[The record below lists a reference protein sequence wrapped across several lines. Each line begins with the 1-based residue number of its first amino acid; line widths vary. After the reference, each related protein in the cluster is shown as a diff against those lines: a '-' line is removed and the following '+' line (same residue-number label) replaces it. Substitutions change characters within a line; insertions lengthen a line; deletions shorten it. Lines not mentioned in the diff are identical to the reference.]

1 MKKAWTAQELQYL
14 REHARTEP
22 AQQIANH
29 LGRSKASVE
38 DKRWKLGLK
47 SSRPAWSEEEKEF
60 LAESWGHLTIPGICK
75 KLGRSKNAVMVM
87 VNRLG
92 LPPYLESG
100 EYITLHQLSLA
111 LGFGQSSD
119 KYFLKSWVEKRGC
132 PVHNKRRGKA
142 VIRVVYLKEFWP
154 WAKENRSFLDFSK
167 MEPLALGKEPDWV
180 ADQRRRDYH
189 AFTAQRKDPWTPD
202 EDARLKMLLKQHKYG
217 YAELSDMLRRSA
229 GAIQRRCTDLG
240 LKERPVKAE
249 NHGEDAAWTDN
260 DFAILADGIRNGD
273 SYTLIGKAL
282 GKSEKA
288 IRGKVYF
295 VYLTE
300 NADKIRRMMGNGPW
314 GSGAPVPT
322 VKQGRNLSRCR
333 TEVRKDLSVL
343 AGLLRYRMNALGYD
357 PYWQRF
363 MCMNWDDNLG
373 CGAGCADCDS
383 CTEFARIEPQ
393 FCARCGGTFYER
405 QKSRFCS
412 KCRDAR
418 KKQAQRHWARTSGRR
433 PGT

>member
-1 MKKAWTAQELQYL
+1 MKKGRWTEAELQYL

-38 DKRWKLGLK
+38 EKRWSLGLK
-47 SSRPAWSEEEKEF
+47 SSRPAWSQEEKDI
-60 LAESWGHLTIPGICK
+60 LAESWGHMTVAGICK

-100 EYITLHQLSLA
+100 EYITMHQLSLA
-111 LGFGQSSD
+111 LGFGWSSD
-119 KYFLKSWVEKRGC
+119 KYFMKSWVEKRGF

-142 VIRVVYLKEFWP
+142 VIRVVYLEEFWP
-154 WAKENRSFLDFSK
+154 WAEKNRSFLDFSK
-167 MEPLALGKEPDWV
+167 MEPLALGAEPDWV

-189 AFTAQRKDPWTPD
+189 AFAAQRKDPWTPD
-202 EDARLKMLLKQHKYG
+202 EDARLKMLLKKHKYG
-217 YAELSDMLRRSA
+217 YAELSDILHRSA

-240 LKERPVKAE
+240 LKERPVKAN
-249 NHGEDAAWTDN
+249 NHGKDAAWTDD
-260 DFAILADGIRNGD
+260 DFSILADGIRNGD
-273 SYTLIGKAL
+273 SYTLIGKAI

-300 NADKIRRMMGNGPW
+300 NADKVRAMMGDGPW
-314 GSGAPVPT
+314 GSGAPEPT
-322 VKQGRNLSRCR
+322 VKQGFYLSRTRTAVRQNLSIL
-333 TEVRKDLSVL
+333 D
-343 AGLLRYRMNALGYD
+343 ALLRKRMNDLGYD

-363 MCMNWDDNLG
+363 MCMNWDDIGG
-373 CGAGCADCDS
+373 CAAGCAECDS
-383 CTEFARIEPQ
+383 CTEFARIPPQ
-393 FCARCGGTFYER
+393 YCARCGGTFYER
-405 QKSRFCS
+405 RENRFCAS
-412 KCRDAR
+412 CREAR
-418 KKQAQRHWARTSGRR
+418 KKRAQRHWCRIQKGA
-433 PGT
+433 